1 MPLEVEKFVEHFD
14 EDQGKIE
21 TLVRDLTAEDVLQEH
36 IEKMS
41 ATRDALFPKVE
52 KNTKAAQEKQ
62 KQQYLKRKGCFDCSF
77 KNGDTVLRR
86 NMLEKTKK
94 GHKMEGHWN
103 GPYTAEELD
112 LKKGTCRLRGKHGTL
127 LQRRVNVKEC
137 LTQNVQDTIQLSA
150 ASTPTIAAVCNIIPA
165 LHTIKSG
172 STSTAGITTPAGST
186 TKEGSSTPE
195 DSTSSVAG
203 TISAASTS
211 PTGRTMQAAST
222 SPAASGCLEN
232 PNSEGRIVAN
242 SPE

>member
-86 NMLEKTKK
+86 NMLQKTKN
-94 GHKMEGHWN
+94 GHKMEGQWN
-103 GPYTAEELD
+103 GPYTAEQLD
-112 LKKGTCRLRGKHGTL
+112 LKKVTSGLRGKHGTL
-127 LQRRVNVKEC
+127 LQRRVDVKE
-137 LTQNVQDTIQLSA
+137 LKMYRIQSNFQQPAHPPLQQPATSSQH
-150 ASTPTIAAVCNIIPA
+150 STP
-165 LHTIKSG
+165 
-172 STSTAGITTPAGST
+172 
-186 TKEGSSTPE
+186 
-195 DSTSSVAG
+195 
-203 TISAASTS
+203 
-211 PTGRTMQAAST
+211 
-222 SPAASGCLEN
+222 
-232 PNSEGRIVAN
+232 
-242 SPE
+242 